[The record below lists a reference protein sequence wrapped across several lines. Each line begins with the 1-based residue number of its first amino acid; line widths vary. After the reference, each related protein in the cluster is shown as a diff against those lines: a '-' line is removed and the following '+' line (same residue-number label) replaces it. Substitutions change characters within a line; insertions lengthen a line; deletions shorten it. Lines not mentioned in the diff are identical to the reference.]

1 MVRAAAGYAP
11 TEQPTPTRGSRSTM
25 LVALATTALAG
36 SVHFQADSPVSYK
49 IDGEYVARMVMTA
62 TEEDVDVGH
71 HAIEVVDA
79 VGQVLATQDVTV
91 GNFPV
96 FLRYEDHR
104 LDQLDPNRMSL
115 EELGLGNLAITA
127 DEMLRLT
134 HDLAKRT
141 DKKRYKV
148 LAAVVDQH
156 WFEMRHV
163 DTILGAFDTLSGRV
177 AAAVLLAPKTVDPH
191 KFAAIEDHFPPGEYL
206 DRARLAFLGE

>member
-1 MVRAAAGYAP
+1 MIL
-11 TEQPTPTRGSRSTM
+11 S
-25 LVALATTALAG
+25 LLATAFAG
-36 SVHFQADSPVSYK
+36 SVHFQSESPVSYR
-49 IDGEYVARMVMTA
+49 IDGVFVARMVVSGTA
-62 TEEDVDVGH
+62 EDVSVGH
-71 HAIEVVDA
+71 HVVEAVDM
-79 VGQVLATQDVTV
+79 VGQVLASQDVTV

-104 LDQLDPNRMSL
+104 LDVLDPNRMSL

-148 LAAVVDQH
+148 LDAVVDDH

-177 AAAVLLAPKTVDPH
+177 AAAVLLAPKTVDPY

-206 DRARLAFLGE
+206 DRAKKAFLAE